1 MAASFSQATIL
12 GNVTRDPEVRY
23 TQGGMAIAELSVACN
38 ERRKQASG
46 EYIDEVS
53 YFDVTCFGRTAEI
66 AGEYLT
72 KGSPVFV
79 VGRLKQE
86 RWEKDGQKRSKV
98 VVIAENLK
106 LIGGKGGGGGSQ
118 QDDGGASERQHERSN
133 SGPPQTDDIPF

>member
-38 ERRKQASG
+38 ERRKQANG
-46 EYIDEVS
+46 EYVDEVS
-53 YFDVTCFGRTAEI
+53 YFDVTCFGRTAEV

-118 QDDGGASERQHERSN
+118 QDDGPQERQPQG
-133 SGPPQTDDIPF
+133 SGSSPPQTDDIPF